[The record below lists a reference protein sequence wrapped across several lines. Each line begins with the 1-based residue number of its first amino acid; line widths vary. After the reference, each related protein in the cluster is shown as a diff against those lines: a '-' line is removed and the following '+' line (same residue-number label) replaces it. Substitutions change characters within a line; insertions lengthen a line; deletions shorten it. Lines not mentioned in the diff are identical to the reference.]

1 MEAISLS
8 RAEGFIEPY
17 LKGIEAATK
26 MELRFSVT
34 KEKKKKAQT
43 SVLLMWCDKQKPR
56 GLILMNASY
65 CLLQFNIRL
74 SNFQF
79 QISVWGLLTQSYTV
93 HRIENILTGNT
104 VSIAQTHGTFTSLKN
119 KNLASR
125 FALFCLQNI
134 KPSRWFA
141 VRKGGGGESLK
152 NTWFILSF
160 SESNSFI

>member
-8 RAEGFIEPY
+8 RAEGFIETY

-34 KEKKKKAQT
+34 KEKKAQT

-104 VSIAQTHGTFTSLKN
+104 VSIAQTHGTFTSFKIKN
-119 KNLASR
+119 KKSGKQICPFLPTKHQAIEMVCSEKR
-125 FALFCLQNI
+125 
-134 KPSRWFA
+134 
-141 VRKGGGGESLK
+141 GEK
-152 NTWFILSF
+152 NH
-160 SESNSFI
+160 

>member
-34 KEKKKKAQT
+34 KEKKTQT

-93 HRIENILTGNT
+93 HRIENIFTGNT
-104 VSIAQTHGTFTSLKN
+104 VSIAQTHGTFTSLKKKK

-125 FALFCLQNI
+125 FALFWLQTI

-141 VRKGGGGESLK
+141 VRKGGGGG
-152 NTWFILSF
+152 NH
-160 SESNSFI
+160 